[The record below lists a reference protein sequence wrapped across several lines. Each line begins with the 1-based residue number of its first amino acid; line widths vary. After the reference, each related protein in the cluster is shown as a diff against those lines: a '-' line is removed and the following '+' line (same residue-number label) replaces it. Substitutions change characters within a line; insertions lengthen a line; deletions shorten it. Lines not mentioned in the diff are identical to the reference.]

1 MADPLSILSLGSTLI
16 GGVFSFVGGQQQAAA
31 QKDAA
36 NFQAQVARNNQII
49 AQQNATY
56 ARQAGAAEAQTQG
69 LRTAAVVGAE
79 EAAQGS
85 SGIDLTTGSPREV
98 RRSTTELGQLDA
110 ANITQNAELRARG
123 AEVQASNFGA
133 SAQLYSQQALNA
145 SSAGTFSGFG
155 SLLSAGSQFSDK
167 WLKFQNEGV
176 AGFGGARGDWS
187 PRGG

>member
-1 MADPLSILSLGSTLI
+1 MADPLSLLSLGSTLI
-16 GGVFSFVGGQQQAAA
+16 GGVFSFIGGQQQAAA

-56 ARQAGAAEAQTQG
+56 ARQAGAVEAQTQG
-69 LRTAAVVGAE
+69 IKTASVVGAE

-110 ANITQNAELRARG
+110 ATIMQNAELRARG
-123 AEVQASNFGA
+123 AEVQASNFGSEAQLA
-133 SAQLYSQQALNA
+133 SARARNA
-145 SSAGTFSGFG
+145 SSAGTISGFS
-155 SLLSAGSQFSDK
+155 SLLSGGSQFSDK
-167 WLKFQNEGV
+167 WLKFTNEGV
-176 AGFGGARGDWS
+176 F
-187 PRGG
+187 

>member
-1 MADPLSILSLGSTLI
+1 MADPLTLLSLGSTII
-16 GGVFSFVGGQQQAAA
+16 GGVMSFVGGQQQAAA

-49 AQQNATY
+49 AQQNADY
-56 ARQAGAAEAQTQG
+56 ARQAGAADTVTQG
-69 LRTAAVVGAE
+69 IKTAQVVGAE

-110 ANITQNAELRARG
+110 ATIMHNAELRARG
-123 AEVQASNFGA
+123 AEVQASNFG
-133 SAQLYSQQALNA
+133 SEAQLASMRASNA
-145 SSAGTFSGFG
+145 SSAGTFSGFS

-167 WLKFQNEGV
+167 WMKFKNEGV
-176 AGFGGARGDWS
+176 F
-187 PRGG
+187 